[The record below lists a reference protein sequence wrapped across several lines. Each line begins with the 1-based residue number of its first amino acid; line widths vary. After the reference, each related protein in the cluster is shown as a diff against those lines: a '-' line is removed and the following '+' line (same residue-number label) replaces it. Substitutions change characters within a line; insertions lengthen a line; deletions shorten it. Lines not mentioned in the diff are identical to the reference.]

1 MTDEQ
6 FSKLMD
12 QFQKIDSRFDDLQVD
27 MDTKFDQ
34 IRTILDTHTGL
45 LDTDE
50 LERLALQK
58 QVERHQAWIDTVSPK
73 LSVSAQ

>member
-58 QVERHQAWIDTVSPK
+58 QVERHQVWIDTVSPT